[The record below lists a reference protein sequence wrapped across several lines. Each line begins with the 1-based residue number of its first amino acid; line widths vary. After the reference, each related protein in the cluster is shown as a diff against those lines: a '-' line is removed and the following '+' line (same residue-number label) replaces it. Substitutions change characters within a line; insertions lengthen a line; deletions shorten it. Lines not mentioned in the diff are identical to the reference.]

1 MAAVSCFARGDSLK
15 LKSEVQRAG
24 SQAVASP
31 NSQPGDTTT
40 ERHYKRDGILII
52 SSITTLEEV
61 YVMSSLIQGSR
72 DGARSDHEKK
82 FRMRVTAIVL
92 LLLLLLVGLLRWVRR
107 DGI

>member
-1 MAAVSCFARGDSLK
+1 MRRWQQSHASLEEGDS

-82 FRMRVTAIVL
+82 FRMRVTAIL
-92 LLLLLLVGLLRWVRR
+92 LLPVGLLRWVRR